1 MKFKDFEDY
10 LQHKHSMDYRGLDDD
25 MTEAYEE
32 WLEDLDVYEWIDLA
46 NSYAE
51 IHHLQSPSNPP
62 TP

>member
-10 LQHKHSMDYRGLDDD
+10 LQHQHGMNYTGLDDD
-25 MTEAYEE
+25 MAEACEE

-51 IHHLQSPSNPP
+51 IHHLQKKD
-62 TP
+62 